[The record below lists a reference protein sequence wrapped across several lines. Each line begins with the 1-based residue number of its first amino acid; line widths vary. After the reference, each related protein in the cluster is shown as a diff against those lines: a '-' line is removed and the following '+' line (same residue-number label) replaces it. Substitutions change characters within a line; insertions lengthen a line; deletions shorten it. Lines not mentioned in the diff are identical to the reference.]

1 MINRKK
7 QRITIKLHFENLSIF
22 FKKNEHTHMLG
33 PPPSIRFCS
42 LFNDHFSSP
51 QRMCYLN
58 DPYEIDTW
66 SQDLNFDFTLKNCYL
81 EVLG

>member
-1 MINRKK
+1 
-7 QRITIKLHFENLSIF
+7 
-22 FKKNEHTHMLG
+22 MLG

-51 QRMCYLN
+51 QRMYYLN
-58 DPYEIDTW
+58 DHYEIDTW

>member
-1 MINRKK
+1 
-7 QRITIKLHFENLSIF
+7 
-22 FKKNEHTHMLG
+22 MLG

-42 LFNDHFSSP
+42 LFNDPFSSP
-51 QRMCYLN
+51 QRMYYLN

-81 EVLG
+81 EVLC